1 MIFNNQEPKGR
12 AGNGG
17 NERMKHQMI
26 LIGDVNLVGVT
37 DPDVPFSRIAPTLK
51 EADVVFAN
59 LECCLYESSRQRS
72 EEEEG
77 FYATPAVGS
86 ALEMAGFHAVGNA
99 NNVNYGTEA
108 ILSSCQELDA
118 MGILHTGA
126 GIDANA
132 ARAPVILERD
142 GVKFGFVQRTSV
154 YWPNNQE
161 AADNFAGVAVIR
173 AHTAYR
179 ARFEF
184 HRAMTRPGVAPD
196 IVTWTDPEYLDRFRE
211 DVAALRK
218 VCDVLIASHHWGLA
232 EEVLQ
237 YQKEIAHA
245 AIEEG
250 ADIVVGHGVHF
261 PLGVE
266 IYKHKPILYGL
277 GNFCFQLG
285 HKGRQHGDWIG
296 MMARVTVEDG
306 EIVKVSLSLV
316 RQTGRNETVLRPA
329 AEEPGEME
337 TIIARCRELGT
348 EIETDGEDALVWQ
361 KG

>member
-1 MIFNNQEPKGR
+1 
-12 AGNGG
+12 
-17 NERMKHQMI
+17 MKHQMI

-37 DPDVPFSRIAPTLK
+37 DPNVPFSKIAPTLK

-59 LECCLYESSRQRS
+59 LECCLYQSPRQRS
-72 EEEEG
+72 EDEEG

-86 ALEMAGFHAVGNA
+86 ALKMAGFHAVGNA
-99 NNVNYGTEA
+99 NNVNYGAEA

-126 GIDANA
+126 GVDANA
-132 ARAPVILERD
+132 ARAPVILLRD
-142 GVKFGFVQRTSV
+142 GVKYGFVQRTSV

-161 AADNFAGVAVIR
+161 AADNFAGVAAIR

-184 HRAMTRPGVAPD
+184 RRAMTRPGVPPD

-218 VCDVLIASHHWGLA
+218 LCDVLIASHHWGLA
-232 EEVLQ
+232 ADVLQ

-277 GNFCFQLG
+277 ANFCFQLG
-285 HKGRQHGDWIG
+285 HKGKKHGNWIG
-296 MMARVTVEDG
+296 MMARVTLKDG

-316 RQTGRNETVLRPA
+316 RQTGRNETILRPV
-329 AEEPGEME
+329 AEEPAEME

-348 EIETDGEDALVWQ
+348 EIETDGEDICVWQ